1 MKGISK
7 KLDAMILENIRNIE
21 SIEPIYEDFED
32 KETHKKEPLCRSLVK
47 YIESLAIELKTSEK
61 VIKNSVL
68 KSDKWTKSCY
78 DLLSK
83 IITED
88 LQKNMTIEQ
97 RMALGT
103 SLSSKTIQKIIATN
117 YKVTYPMDP
126 RTLNTLNKV
135 VLFLGH
141 KDWDHFISKV
151 DDINTNAIHNL
162 SPKEELKLIV
172 EEAVYREHYVYC
184 KLPEIQEEY
193 LAFSHLKNS
202 PSYNMIMDVL
212 VDKAGKKQI
221 ISNRYNPST
230 CEILDIEIKKKEKDY
245 AQVYTKEYWLLC
257 WWDTVKKRYVKRYK
271 VISDHFYILN
281 KVKGKWM
288 IKTNASTSDPMEL
301 G

>member
-1 MKGISK
+1 
-7 KLDAMILENIRNIE
+7 MIVE
-21 SIEPIYEDFED
+21 SVQNVKPIEPKF
-32 KETHKKEPLCRSLVK
+32 KELNGREPQKKTGPCHSLIR
-47 YIESLAIELKTSEK
+47 YIESLAFELKTSEK
-61 VIKNSVL
+61 VTKNSML

-88 LQKNMTIEQ
+88 LHKNMTLEQ

-117 YKVTYPMDP
+117 YKATYPMDP

-141 KDWDHFISKV
+141 KDWDHFIHKIDTTKTKNK
-151 DDINTNAIHNL
+151 DDID
-162 SPKEELKLIV
+162 PKEKVKLVV
-172 EEAVYREHYVYC
+172 EEAVHREHYMYC

-193 LAFSHLKNS
+193 LALSHIKNG
-202 PSYNMIMDVL
+202 PSYTMIMDVL
-212 VDKAGKKQI
+212 VDKLKKKQV

-230 CEILDIEIKKKEKDY
+230 CEVLDIEVKKLEKDY
-245 AQVYTKEYWLLC
+245 AQVYTREYWLLC

-281 KVKGKWM
+281 KVKGEWLV
-288 IKTNASTSDPMEL
+288 KTNASTSDPMEL